1 MSVLIKRV
9 GNSGITMV
17 GKDDSGHWVP
27 MDGPT
32 QFGGHLSGVRPME
45 LLAIS
50 LGGCTS
56 MDVLSILQKMKVELD
71 DYEMTIDYE
80 KAPEHPKVFTKMHLK
95 YTFYGTDIP
104 EAKVEKAI
112 KLSEERYCSAS
123 AMLRATVEIT
133 NSYEI
138 LPARG
143 KE

>member
-9 GNSGITMV
+9 GSNGITMV

-32 QFGGHLSGVRPME
+32 QFGGYLSGVRPME
-45 LLAIS
+45 LIAIG

-56 MDVLSILQKMKVELD
+56 MDVLSILEKMKVKLD
-71 DYEMTIDYE
+71 DHEMDIDYE
-80 KAPEHPKVFTKMHLK
+80 KAKEHPKVYTKMHLN
-95 YTFYGTDIP
+95 YRFYGEDIP
-104 EAKVEKAI
+104 EAKVKKAI
-112 KLSEERYCSAS
+112 TLSEERYCSAS

-133 NSYEI
+133 NSFEI

-143 KE
+143 